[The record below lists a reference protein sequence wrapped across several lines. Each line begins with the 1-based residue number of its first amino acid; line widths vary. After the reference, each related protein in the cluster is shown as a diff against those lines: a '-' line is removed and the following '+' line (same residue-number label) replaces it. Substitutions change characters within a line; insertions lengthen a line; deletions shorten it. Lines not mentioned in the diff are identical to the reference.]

1 MNARPRLALT
11 CGEPAGIGPDL
22 CVMAAA
28 AVASGRLPCDITC
41 FADEALLRSRAAALG
56 VALESGATPR
66 CSYVDGDQRL
76 WFDVLGSPR
85 YGVLTLGG
93 FEREDGE
100 AQ

>member
-1 MNARPRLALT
+1 MSHGIMLDTPD
-11 CGEPAGIGPDL
+11 GYGPAFFYEGLGVGVFRIGTTPD
-22 CVMAAA
+22 
-28 AVASGRLPCDITC
+28 CDG
-41 FADEALLRSRAAALG
+41 DYYYEAYRGPGHYAMI

-76 WFDVLGSPR
+76 WFDVLGAPS

-93 FEREDGE
+93 FERENDE